1 MVLAAGGLLAP
12 GFCRDARRPDRLHPK
27 VLAAFRE
34 SISEPS
40 KSTVQVYCDGYR
52 GALGAI
58 VDPNGYVADQSQRAE
73 RQDRMPV
80 AGQAAWRPRLSAA
93 TRRSIWPC

>member
-1 MVLAAGGLLAP
+1 MKCCGNARWWSLMVVCLLLAAAGMLA
-12 GFCRDARRPDRLHPK
+12 ASDRLHPK

-34 SISEPS
+34 TIAEPS

-58 VDPNGYVADQSQRAE
+58 VDPDGYVA
-73 RQDRMPV
+73 P
-80 AGQAAWRPRLSAA
+80 RPAS
-93 TRRSIWPC
+93 